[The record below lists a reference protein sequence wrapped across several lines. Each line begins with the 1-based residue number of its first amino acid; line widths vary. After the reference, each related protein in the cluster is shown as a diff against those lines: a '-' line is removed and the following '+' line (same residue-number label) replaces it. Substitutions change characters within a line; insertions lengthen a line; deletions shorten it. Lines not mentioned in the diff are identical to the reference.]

1 MQKMNG
7 QLLGNRAIRTNW
19 AVRKPQQTPVD
30 QKPLN
35 YDEVAQASSTANST
49 VYVGGIT
56 RGLCEELLREAF
68 KEFGAIMEVRVF
80 KEKGYAFIRFDTH
93 EGATR
98 AIITM
103 HGKEVGG
110 QPCKCSWGK
119 ESNEKDGAAT
129 LLTPYSYYAAAAAAA
144 AAAANPLAYPG
155 YASQLA
161 FLQQQPLNPYAT
173 AAAYPTAS
181 GAMLNG
187 YATVSSSQLLLAKAL
202 MTWSMC
208 TFVLSSKY
216 QPSRWPKVQ
225 ILRVSQ
231 QRYVGRPEELIEQRL
246 AVQHEAAE
254 LRAAPAEESP
264 DGCLAQAGRVAD
276 VYGPELAETALLHQP
291 QHFERS
297 AGHFDAKV
305 ERDALQMDA
314 VVGQQLHVGVVYEHH
329 AVEVHH
335 PEISSSS
342 SVLCSNV
349 PG

>member
-1 MQKMNG
+1 GAAAYNAANPAAAAAAGGPTSAGGVGGQNSAATAAAAAALLAGSPTGAALAAYTGGGGGGGGYANPGALTGVPLNKGLQIFPAGLGQSGTGGSGKIDTTCHHHIFVGDLAPDVESHQLKEAFSVFGVVTECKIIKDMHTQKPKGYGFVAFANKNEAEDAMQKMNG

-173 AAAYPTAS
+173 AAAYPTA
-181 GAMLNG
+181 
-187 YATVSSSQLLLAKAL
+187 
-202 MTWSMC
+202 
-208 TFVLSSKY
+208 
-216 QPSRWPKVQ
+216 
-225 ILRVSQ
+225 
-231 QRYVGRPEELIEQRL
+231 
-246 AVQHEAAE
+246 
-254 LRAAPAEESP
+254 
-264 DGCLAQAGRVAD
+264 
-276 VYGPELAETALLHQP
+276 
-291 QHFERS
+291 
-297 AGHFDAKV
+297 
-305 ERDALQMDA
+305 
-314 VVGQQLHVGVVYEHH
+314 
-329 AVEVHH
+329 
-335 PEISSSS
+335 
-342 SVLCSNV
+342 
-349 PG
+349 